1 MQPGLTLTE
10 RHYLTMPLLTN
21 PLAKPLVKLYLSDCD
36 DLLCCSQSKNDVLG
50 LNKIDLYLY
59 LIGT

>member
-21 PLAKPLVKLYLSDCD
+21 PLAKPLVKLYLSVMTYCAA
-36 DLLCCSQSKNDVLG
+36 LKV
-50 LNKIDLYLY
+50 KTLY
-59 LIGT
+59 